1 MMKPM
6 ALPDRLLTKDQ
17 ESKVSKLLKS
27 LYDLK
32 Q

>member
-1 MMKPM
+1 MTKPM
-6 ALPDRLLTKDQ
+6 ALPDRFVAKDE

-27 LYDLK
+27 LYDLN

>member
-1 MMKPM
+1 M
-6 ALPDRLLTKDQ
+6 ALPDRFVAKDE

-27 LYDLK
+27 LYDLN